1 MCFSGSAARS
11 RLLKIIQGQLI
22 LTELFPFKPQGF
34 STQCSHLLYKCAST
48 TLQLLV
54 RIINP
59 AKETTIWHDVH
70 KKFEHVAQLKM
81 KLVADYEEKLPPVT
95 DLECGHFHKRSKRW
109 IESAHDLE
117 AMYKLFAVND
127 E

>member
-1 MCFSGSAARS
+1 M
-11 RLLKIIQGQLI
+11 Q
-22 LTELFPFKPQGF
+22 PP
-34 STQCSHLLYKCAST
+34 
-48 TLQLLV
+48 TLQM
-54 RIINP
+54 RKYHTTTACP
-59 AKETTIWHDVH
+59 HYQPRAKETTIWHDVH